1 MCTTYNTK
9 KAFRSL
15 SQVMQ
20 KAIFEKLAPELEIN
34 WTKVKTRNVDHLYDR
49 FLSLSDDLRGKVDSA
64 LYEIFVF
71 AEHPVNATT
80 LHSLIAQQG
89 LIPPAEFDE
98 WSIHDKA
105 AWVFLQDETAWT
117 QAARF
122 AHIDRMTESLWFVQ
136 KLFNGGAGKVEYED
150 ERFERLER
158 GISEYIYNLEGR
170 GKYCFIEYFERSA
183 LDKECFFLYLSDYP
197 RNTMQWKG
205 GNDFSR
211 GIDKHAYEIVIVYDR
226 KENHLSVRTTGP
238 RAHKERL
245 CQIWAE
251 TMRDTIIQDADLK
264 KQAFDISGFKKG
276 PDNIIVDPLSDVRE
290 AKVLMLEAG
299 IAGNK
304 GSRRVYEES
313 DLDLYTQMRK
323 ELNPDRVP
331 MSILEISCV
340 KLRLQLDPKKY
351 GRKQCQTVTVRPN
364 SCNINS
370 KDPGVQLVIMETLKS
385 WGIVCA

>member
-15 SQVMQ
+15 TQVMQ
-20 KAIFEKLAPELEIN
+20 KAIFNRLAPELEID
-34 WTKVKTRNVDHLYDR
+34 WTKVKTRNVDHLYSQ
-49 FLSLSDDLRGKVDSA
+49 FLTLSDELRGQLDSA

-71 AEHPVNATT
+71 AEHPNNATT
-80 LHSLIAQQG
+80 LHNMVAQQG
-89 LIPPAEFDE
+89 LATPEEFDE

-105 AWVFLQDETAWT
+105 AWVYLQDDAAWT

-122 AHIDRMTESLWFVQ
+122 AHVDRMPDSSWFVQ
-136 KLFNGGAGKVEYED
+136 KLFNGGAGKIDYED
-150 ERFERLER
+150 ERFERLEQ
-158 GISEYIYNLEGR
+158 GISSYIYPLEGR
-170 GKYCFIEYFERSA
+170 GKYCFLEYFERAA

-211 GIDKHAYEIVIVYDR
+211 GIDKHAYEIVIIYDR

-264 KQAFDISGFKKG
+264 KQAFDISEFKKG
-276 PDNIIVDPLSDVRE
+276 PECIAVDPLSDVRE

-340 KLRLQLDPKKY
+340 KIRLQLDPKKY
-351 GRKQCQTVTVRPN
+351 GRSSARP
-364 SCNINS
+364 
-370 KDPGVQLVIMETLKS
+370 
-385 WGIVCA
+385 

>member
-20 KAIFEKLAPELEIN
+20 KAIFEKLAPELKID
-34 WTKVKTRNVDHLYDR
+34 WSKVKVRNVDHLYSR
-49 FLSLSDDLRGKVDSA
+49 FLTLSDDLRGKVDSA

-150 ERFERLER
+150 EHFDRLER

-170 GKYCFIEYFERSA
+170 GKYCFIEYFERPA
-183 LDKECFFLYLSDYP
+183 LDKE
-197 RNTMQWKG
+197 
-205 GNDFSR
+205 
-211 GIDKHAYEIVIVYDR
+211 
-226 KENHLSVRTTGP
+226 
-238 RAHKERL
+238 
-245 CQIWAE
+245 
-251 TMRDTIIQDADLK
+251 
-264 KQAFDISGFKKG
+264 
-276 PDNIIVDPLSDVRE
+276 
-290 AKVLMLEAG
+290 
-299 IAGNK
+299 
-304 GSRRVYEES
+304 
-313 DLDLYTQMRK
+313 
-323 ELNPDRVP
+323 
-331 MSILEISCV
+331 
-340 KLRLQLDPKKY
+340 
-351 GRKQCQTVTVRPN
+351 
-364 SCNINS
+364 
-370 KDPGVQLVIMETLKS
+370 
-385 WGIVCA
+385 

>member
-20 KAIFEKLAPELEIN
+20 KAIFEKLAPELEID
-34 WTKVKTRNVDHLYDR
+34 WTKVKVRNVDHLYSQ
-49 FLSLSDDLRGKVDSA
+49 FLTLCDELRGKVDSA

-80 LHSLIAQQG
+80 LHNLIAQQR

-150 ERFERLER
+150 ERFDRLER

-170 GKYCFIEYFERSA
+170 GKYCFIEYFERPA

-251 TMRDTIIQDADLK
+251 TMRNTIIQDADLK
-264 KQAFDISGFKKG
+264 KQAFDISGFKKALITSLLIRCLTFEKQRCLCLKPG
-276 PDNIIVDPLSDVRE
+276 LPVTKAAAAFMRNPIWTFILRC
-290 AKVLMLEAG
+290 AK
-299 IAGNK
+299 
-304 GSRRVYEES
+304 S
-313 DLDLYTQMRK
+313 
-323 ELNPDRVP
+323 
-331 MSILEISCV
+331 
-340 KLRLQLDPKKY
+340 
-351 GRKQCQTVTVRPN
+351 
-364 SCNINS
+364 
-370 KDPGVQLVIMETLKS
+370 
-385 WGIVCA
+385 